1 MATTGQ
7 VSTSGGA
14 AARWYALSADDVAER
29 LGADPVGGL
38 SAATAADRLQK
49 NGPNALPAEKAVPG
63 WRRFLE
69 QYRSYMQIILLI
81 AAVVSLAIGEWSTG
95 AVLALLTVV
104 NAMVGLRQEG
114 KAESAMNAL
123 KSLTKRTARVRRD
136 GVEASI
142 PAEQVVIG
150 DLVLLAA
157 GDDVAADGRIVQASS
172 LDIDESALTGESTPS
187 SKETTAL
194 ADAEVGPGDQVNM
207 AFMNTPVTHGS
218 GVMLVTAVGGDAQ
231 VGKIAGMLASTAKEQ
246 TPLTRQLNTL
256 TLWIGAAALGT
267 MIVMFALGL
276 ARGQSADTLFIT
288 AIALAIAAIPTALPT
303 VLQVILSAGAKELAG
318 ENAIVKELVSVET
331 LGSTSAINSDKT
343 GTLTMNQMTVVEVL
357 DAVDRYTISGIGYGL
372 EGKVLHAAGSSASIE
387 AAILPYLIASD
398 AKLVN
403 GKVVGDPTEG
413 ALLVLGA
420 KAGLDTEV
428 TRDKFPRLATLP
440 FDPTYK
446 LMATFNSTTDA
457 AGRKVVRCFVKGAA
471 PAVMSRAATALAAG
485 ESVPYDAGLQKRSE
499 DALLRMEGEG
509 HRVMAAAFRD
519 LDPATFDAD
528 GDLLGHVTDLELT
541 SLVAMVDPPRDE
553 SKAAVLDAQNAQIR
567 VRMVTGDDVTTG
579 AAIARQLGIPGTAML
594 GTDFA
599 ALSEEERLARID
611 DIGVVGRVAPEH
623 KVLLVQTLKKKGEVV
638 AMTGDGVNDAPAIK
652 AADIGIAMGTGTQ
665 VAKNASRMILSD
677 DNFATIM
684 RAVEQG
690 RKVFDNL
697 NKFIRYV
704 IIELVAYIITF
715 LGASILNIAAG
726 QPFSPS
732 QILYI
737 NFLVNAPLG
746 VALGMDKEAPGL
758 MTLKPRSRDATIMT
772 KGLLTTAGLVGLFMA
787 VCTLALISYGT
798 NHFGSLAIGSS
809 MGLTV
814 FSLFIIVAAFQARS
828 VTASA
833 LAVETF
839 DNRNLNWTAAAEL
852 VLAVLITQW
861 EVLRRI
867 FGTAELT
874 LAQWSLALVPAV
886 LLFFVWELG
895 KVIARRTTDHSQ
907 QEMPASAPVASA

>member
-1 MATTGQ
+1 MSTTVQG
-7 VSTSGGA
+7 STTAGGTA
-14 AARWYALSADDVAER
+14 GRWYALSADEVAGR
-29 LGADPVGGL
+29 LAVDAAGGL
-38 SAATAADRLQK
+38 SATTAAQRLQQ
-49 NGPNALPAEKAVPG
+49 NGPNSLPAEKAVPG

-136 GVEASI
+136 GVESSI
-142 PAEQVVIG
+142 PAEQVVTG

-157 GDDVAADGRIVQASS
+157 GDDVAADGRIIQASS

-187 SKETTAL
+187 SKETAAL
-194 ADAEVGPGDQVNM
+194 ADTDLGPGDQVNM

-246 TPLTRQLNTL
+246 TPLTKQLNTL

-303 VLQVILSAGAKELAG
+303 VLQVILSAGAKDLAG

-357 DAVDRYTISGIGYGL
+357 DPVDRYTISGIGYGL

-398 AKLVN
+398 AKLVE

-413 ALLVLGA
+413 ALLVLGT
-420 KAGLDTEV
+420 KAGLDTEA
-428 TRDKFPRLATLP
+428 TREQYPRLATLP

-446 LMATFNSTTDA
+446 LMATFNSATDS

-471 PAVMSRAATALAAG
+471 PAVMGRAATALAAG
-485 ESVPYDAGLQKRSE
+485 NSVPWDADLKKRSE
-499 DALLRMEGEG
+499 DAMLRMEGEG

-519 LDPATFDAD
+519 LDPATFDAK

-553 SKAAVLDAQNAQIR
+553 SKAAVRDAQNAHIR

-579 AAIARQLGIPGTAML
+579 AAIAKQLGIPGTAML
-594 GTDFA
+594 GTEFA

-798 NHFGSLAIGSS
+798 NHFDSLAIGSS
-809 MGLTV
+809 MGLTA

-833 LAVETF
+833 LIVETF

-861 EVLRRI
+861 EVLRRL
-867 FGTAELT
+867 FGTVELT
-874 LAQWSLALVPAV
+874 LDQWALALVPAV
-886 LLFFVWELG
+886 LLFFTWELG
-895 KVIARRTTDHSQ
+895 KLIARRVMNRRTR
-907 QEMPASAPVASA
+907 